1 MRQPVAASVSPPR
14 YFVPHAASPVEAVP
28 CDAAEVVHAVD
39 AFRLDPAYL
48 GESEWFV
55 CTDVVG
61 QLQVIPGSERARLPA
76 SVQAQ
81 LALHEVAS
89 GRLPRRL
96 AATELYFFSI
106 ELVEHPADAEGFND
120 PVYLY
125 GTLSG
130 PWPGPNAQRMKGQL
144 TVTRGDVLAG
154 FAHAT
159 PDAFQYVKDAE
170 SRDAPRAYHALLP
183 GDRADQLAQGKGLVL
198 AWPAVAAELQAHNVA
213 NGAQVA
219 SVLHAVLAQ
228 LQADARA
235 NQGPAALASL
245 ELPVPSRAMA
255 IADLELKG
263 YEVKGDIATPRP
275 TKGGLVGKLA
285 GWIQD
290 TSVRVPREAPPP
302 EFLELARRVLPMLP
316 GWPTETERTLRTHVL
331 AGTQS
336 PSRPS
341 SNTLP
346 PGTTAPRAPTPPPSL
361 PPRLQTRPVGSS
373 EWMVDFLDAHD
384 KPGGA
389 QPHITRLQPKPE
401 PRPAPKPKP
410 KPQVAKAS
418 WKMDF
423 VKATP
428 TPPAPTQR
436 ETSPATPGKQ
446 PGPSQPKPE
455 PRPAPKPQV
464 AKATWKM
471 DFVKA
476 TPTPP
481 APSQQEKSP
490 AAPGKK
496 PDWMRDFED

>member
-1 MRQPVAASVSPPR
+1 MESAPLRGSGDTTPALDCPNGLRQPVAAAVSSPR

-39 AFRLDPAYL
+39 AFRLEPAYL

-61 QLQVIPGSERARLPA
+61 QLQVIPGSERAHLPA

-81 LALHEVAS
+81 LAHHEVAS
-89 GRLPRRL
+89 GRPPRRL

-125 GTLSG
+125 GTLTG
-130 PWPGPNAQRMKGQL
+130 PWPGPNAQRMNGQL

-154 FAHAT
+154 FAHGAS
-159 PDAFQYVKDAE
+159 DAFHYVKDAE

-213 NGAQVA
+213 NGTQVA

-235 NQGPAALASL
+235 NQGPPALASL
-245 ELPVPSRAMA
+245 ELPVPSRALA
-255 IADLELKG
+255 IADLELHG
-263 YEVKGDIATPRP
+263 YEVKGDLATPRP
-275 TKGGLVGKLA
+275 TKGGLVGKLS
-285 GWIQD
+285 GWIHD
-290 TSVRVPREAPPP
+290 TSVPVPREAPPP

-316 GWPTETERTLRTHVL
+316 GWPTETERTLRTHVR
-331 AGTQS
+331 AGTLS
-336 PSRPS
+336 PSKPS
-341 SNTLP
+341 ASTLS
-346 PGTTAPRAPTPPPSL
+346 PGTTEVHTTAPTPPARPPL
-361 PPRLQTRPVGSS
+361 PPRMRTRPVGSS
-373 EWMVDFLDAHD
+373 EWMKDFLDAHG

-401 PRPAPKPKP
+401 PRPAP
-410 KPQVAKAS
+410 QVAKSS
-418 WKMDF
+418 WTTDF

-428 TPPAPTQR
+428 TPPAQGQQ
-436 ETSPATPGKQ
+436 EASPSPPGK
-446 PGPSQPKPE
+446 
-455 PRPAPKPQV
+455 R
-464 AKATWKM
+464 
-471 DFVKA
+471 
-476 TPTPP
+476 
-481 APSQQEKSP
+481 
-490 AAPGKK
+490 